1 MSHTPCFHCGQP
13 ALKSSEVVHSIRGQ
27 SQTFCCHGCAGV
39 CEAIHEAGMEAFYRR
54 TPEGELLSPPPPPT
68 PNADFY
74 DYDEVQSQY
83 VASLDQ
89 RRSLTLMSEAIHCA
103 ACIWLI
109 EHTLA
114 KIDGVLMAKV
124 NFTNKQIKIRWDNQR
139 VQLSEIIHALNR
151 IGYDATPYDA
161 SASEA
166 AYRKANRDLLYRLG
180 FAGFAMMNVMWFAV
194 ALYAGAD
201 EDPEF
206 RQYFHWVQW
215 VIATVTLIYSGKPFW
230 RGAWQSL
237 KARSVGMDVSIT
249 LGILTTYCYS
259 FWVTVDASHSG
270 DVYFDTMI
278 DFIFLLLIGRY
289 LEAISKNKAMDST
302 RRLMDLQPKVARQV
316 NDESGSENSV
326 SVVPVRK
333 LKPGDRVMVKPGD
346 QMPVDG
352 TVLEGTGNVNESML
366 SGESREIAKHP
377 NMQVSAGTL
386 NLDGTLILRVDAVL
400 QSTML
405 GRIVRMVEDAQGA
418 KAPIQCTAEKIMPW
432 FVSVVITLAALSFT
446 YWIVNADLETAM
458 IAATA
463 VLIITCPC
471 AFGLATPMATAVA
484 SGASAQNGI
493 LIKNASVL
501 EVLQQMDH
509 FVFDKTGTL
518 TQGQMQLKDMLWS
531 DAAPQDPTAREQL
544 IEALVRIEF
553 HSEHS
558 LGQAIVSALQSQYPG
573 LKSQRLTLD
582 HFQAHPGRGVEAH
595 WQGAY
600 YLIGTRAWLAQY
612 DIAFPPGLV
621 AEETERGQIGQT
633 PVWMVKNHQVQA
645 VLFLQDPL
653 REDARALITRLKS
666 QGKRVTLLS
675 GDRQAVAQSVAQAL
689 GGMEVIAEVL
699 PDEKHDVIA
708 RLQQDQPVVM
718 VGDGVNDAP
727 ALARARVSMAL
738 GSGTDV
744 SMDCADVILLNN
756 ELLSVDTT
764 LALSERTLKTIK
776 ENIIS
781 SIVYNATFV
790 PLAMAA
796 VLTPLIAAITMP
808 LSSLV
813 VILNA
818 ARIRRFFHPKA
829 IQRRQA
835 LAQHASSEQGN
846 PTAQKN
852 SLRST

>member
-1 MSHTPCFHCGQP
+1 MSGDSCFHCGQP
-13 ALKSSEVVHSIRGQ
+13 ALKASQVTHPINGQ
-27 SQTFCCHGCAGV
+27 YQVFCCHGCAGV
-39 CEAIHEAGMEAFYRR
+39 CEAIHEAGMDAFYRR

-74 DYDEVQSQY
+74 DYDEVQSQF
-83 VASLDQ
+83 VPSLDS
-89 RRSLTLMSEAIHCA
+89 RRSITLMSEAIHCA

-114 KIDGVLMAKV
+114 KLDGVLMAKV
-124 NFTNKQIKIRWDNQR
+124 NFTNKQIKLRWDNDR

-161 SASEA
+161 SASEE

-201 EDPEF
+201 EDPAF
-206 RQYFHWVQW
+206 RHYFHWVQW
-215 VIATVTLIYSGKPFW
+215 AIATVTLIYSGKPFW
-230 RGAWQSL
+230 HGAWKSL

-249 LGILTTYCYS
+249 LGILTTYFYS
-259 FWVTVDASHSG
+259 FWVTVDPSHSG

-302 RRLMDLQPKVARQV
+302 KRLMDLQPKVARCV
-316 NDESGSENSV
+316 DPETSEV

-333 LKPGDRVMVKPGD
+333 LKPGDQVMVKPGD
-346 QMPVDG
+346 QIPVDG
-352 TVLEGTGNVNESML
+352 KVLLGTGNVNESML
-366 SGESREIAKHP
+366 SGESREIWKQTG
-377 NMQVSAGTL
+377 MDVSAGTL
-386 NLDGTLILRVDAVL
+386 NLDGTLTVEVSAIL
-400 QSTML
+400 QGTML
-405 GRIVRMVEDAQGA
+405 GRIVSMVEDAQGA

-432 FVSVVITLAALSFT
+432 FVTVVIALAVLSFS

-484 SGASAQNGI
+484 SGVSAQNGI
-493 LIKNASVL
+493 LIKNGAVL
-501 EVLQQMDH
+501 EVLQQMNH

-518 TQGQMQLKDMLWS
+518 TQGRMQLQETVWVDHIQNDEAEK
-531 DAAPQDPTAREQL
+531 AHL
-544 IEALVRIEF
+544 IEAIVRIEF

-558 LGQAIVSALQSQYPG
+558 LGKAIVAALQDQYPA
-573 LKSQRLTLD
+573 LKSQRLTLE
-582 HFQAHPGRGVEAH
+582 HFQAHPGRGVEAE
-595 WQGAY
+595 WQGQH
-600 YLIGTRAWLAQY
+600 YLIGTRTWLSQY
-612 DIAFPPGLV
+612 GVDFPPGLV
-621 AEETERGQIGQT
+621 KMEAERGKTGQT
-633 PVWMVKNHQVQA
+633 SVWVVRNQQVQA

-653 REDARALITRLKS
+653 RDDARALIDRLKA
-666 QGKRVTLLS
+666 QGKQVTLLS
-675 GDRQAVAQSVAQAL
+675 GDRQAVAESVASEL

-699 PDEKHDVIA
+699 PDQKHDVIA
-708 RLQQDQPVVM
+708 RLQQTQSVVM

-727 ALARARVSMAL
+727 ALARARVSVAL

-744 SMDCADVILLNN
+744 SMDCADIILLNN
-756 ELLSVDTT
+756 ELLSVDTA
-764 LALSERTLKTIK
+764 LALSQRTLKTIK
-776 ENIIS
+776 ENIVS
-781 SIVYNATFV
+781 SIVYNVTFV

-796 VLTPLIAAITMP
+796 MLTPLVAAITMP

-829 IQRRQA
+829 VARREAQ
-835 LAQHASSEQGN
+835 LAKASKPASNRADQ
-846 PTAQKN
+846 
-852 SLRST
+852 S